1 MKVPERGPSGH
12 FWSGFLD
19 LRELC
24 GSNQKTLVHNLEERK
39 KNRGSWFLKFVD
51 RSNS

>member
-1 MKVPERGPSGH
+1 MKVPERGRSGI
-12 FWSGFLD
+12 FWGRFLD

-39 KNRGSWFLKFVD
+39 KIGEVGF
-51 RSNS
+51 

>member
-1 MKVPERGPSGH
+1 MKVPERGRWAIFGVV
-12 FWSGFLD
+12 FLD

-39 KNRGSWFLKFVD
+39 KIGEVGF
-51 RSNS
+51 